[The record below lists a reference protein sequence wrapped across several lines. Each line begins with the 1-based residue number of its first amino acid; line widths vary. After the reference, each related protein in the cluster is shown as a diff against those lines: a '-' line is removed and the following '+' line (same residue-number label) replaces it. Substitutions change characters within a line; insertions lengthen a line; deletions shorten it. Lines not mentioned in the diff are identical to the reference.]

1 MEEPLNPPLET
12 VYIQSIDG
20 TRLGPF
26 DAWLEPSK
34 ALIWEVTLNAGA
46 GDTLEHRRADGSIV
60 RYVLT
65 NTHFQPKMIGVEA
78 HYTLRWRSE

>member
-1 MEEPLNPPLET
+1 MEQSLNLPLET
-12 VYIQSIDG
+12 VYIQRIDG

-26 DAWLEPSK
+26 EARLEPSK

-46 GDTLEHRRADGSIV
+46 GDTLEHHRPGGGVV
-60 RYVLT
+60 RHLLT
-65 NTHFQPKMIGVEA
+65 NTHFQPRMTGVEA